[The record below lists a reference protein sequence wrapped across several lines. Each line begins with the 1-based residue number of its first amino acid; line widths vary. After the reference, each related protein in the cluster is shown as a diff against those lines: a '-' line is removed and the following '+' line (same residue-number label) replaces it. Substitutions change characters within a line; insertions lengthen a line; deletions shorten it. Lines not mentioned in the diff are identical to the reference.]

1 MRRDV
6 QGILLILVGG
16 AILRISLT
24 DTFLNYVKA
33 VMKPWLIASGALLVL
48 LGVLALIDTLR
59 HREDHSH
66 APRSAWMLLLP
77 VLAIFLIAP
86 GPLGAYSAERST
98 TNGTSQSA
106 SKAPPLPAGDPVEI
120 SLSSYVARAV
130 WDEGT
135 TLQGRNVTMT
145 GFVTPDPTGGWML
158 TRLTMSCCA
167 ADALASKI
175 KTVDTSELPA
185 NTWVTVVGHWI
196 PGGGT
201 KSDTAVPLIAVT
213 SLEQIPQPKNPYE

>member
-16 AILRISLT
+16 AILRIALT

-33 VMKPWLIASGALLVL
+33 VMQPWLIVSGAMLVL
-48 LGVLALIDTLR
+48 LGLLALIDTLR
-59 HREDHSH
+59 HRADHSH
-66 APRSAWMLLLP
+66 APRSTWMLLLP

-98 TNGTSQSA
+98 TNGTQQASA
-106 SKAPPLPAGDPVEI
+106 KAPPLPAGDPVEI

-130 WDEGT
+130 WDDGT
-135 TLQGRNVTMT
+135 TLQGRNVSMT
-145 GFVTPDPTGGWML
+145 GFVTPDPQGGWML

-167 ADALASKI
+167 ADALASKV
-175 KTVDTSELPA
+175 KTVDTADLPA
-185 NTWVTVVGHWI
+185 NTWVTVVGHWV

-201 KSDTAVPLIAVT
+201 KSDSAVPLIAVT
-213 SLEQIPQPKNPYE
+213 SLEEIPQPKNPYE